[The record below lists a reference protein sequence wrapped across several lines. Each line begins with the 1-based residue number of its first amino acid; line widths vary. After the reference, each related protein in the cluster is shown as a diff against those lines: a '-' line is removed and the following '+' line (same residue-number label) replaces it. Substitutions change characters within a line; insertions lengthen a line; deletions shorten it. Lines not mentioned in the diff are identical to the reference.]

1 MGKLRMAIVLV
12 LAFAIT
18 LAGVG
23 VTPAAVGTDSAK
35 LRRAVTTAGV
45 MEHLKAFQDI
55 ANANGGTRVAGS
67 PGYDASVDYVAQ
79 RLRKAGYD
87 VSLQQFEFEFFEERE
102 PAVFEQV
109 SPVQRTYVEGFEAEF
124 LTME

>member
-79 RLRKAGYD
+79 RLQGR
-87 VSLQQFEFEFFEERE
+87 LRRQP
-102 PAVFEQV
+102 PAVRV
-109 SPVQRTYVEGFEAEF
+109 RI
-124 LTME
+124 L